1 MVVAARAAVRGAE
14 EMAAEVTGVAMAEV
28 VKEAAVRGAATA
40 VAVTEAAKAAD
51 RTPRPHSSARPA
63 APS

>member
-40 VAVTEAAKAAD
+40 VAVTGEVVKARAAAATD
-51 RTPRPHSSARPA
+51 RGR
-63 APS
+63 

>member
-40 VAVTEAAKAAD
+40 VAVTAGVATAVAG
-51 RTPRPHSSARPA
+51 
-63 APS
+63 